1 MSTLNFGRDERERDP
16 VIRQVGKLPREVE
29 PPEDLWPGIRA
40 GIERAERP
48 EPVAGRGRS
57 APRAPVLTW
66 GWALAAGVG
75 VAAVSVLFTWL
86 AVRPPDDAPVQVAAQ
101 QAPSQPALQ
110 TPTPVHAIRP
120 VAYGQY
126 ARLGPEYVEV
136 RAQLLEQFRSRLA
149 GLPDETRL
157 RVEGDLAAIQ
167 KAADDIDAALAG
179 DPASRLL
186 NQLLLSTYQEE
197 LRLYSS
203 LAAAEDAAGQR
214 T

>member
-1 MSTLNFGRDERERDP
+1 MSTIRFGRDERERDP
-16 VIRQVGKLPREVE
+16 LLREIGTLPREVA
-29 PPEDLWPGIRA
+29 PPHDLWAGIRA
-40 GIERAERP
+40 QIEREEQAQANAVP
-48 EPVAGRGRS
+48 ASP
-57 APRAPVLTW
+57 PLRAPGLSLSW

-86 AVRPPDDAPVQVAAQ
+86 AVRTPAETPPQIA
-101 QAPSQPALQ
+101 ALQ
-110 TPTPVHAIRP
+110 PTPVEAIRP
-120 VAYGQY
+120 VAYGEH
-126 ARLGPEYVEV
+126 ASLGPEYVEL
-136 RAQLLEQFRSRLA
+136 RARMLEQFKGRLA

-157 RVEGDLAAIQ
+157 RIEEDLAAIQ
-167 KAADDIDAALAG
+167 KAADDIDAALAE

-203 LAAAEDAAGQR
+203 VAAADTESAGQR

>member
-16 VIRQVGKLPREVE
+16 VLRQVGKLPREVE

-48 EPVAGRGRS
+48 DAPAVRRRP
-57 APRAPVLTW
+57 APRVPALTW

-86 AVRPPDDAPVQVAAQ
+86 AVRLPADAPVQVAAQ
-101 QAPSQPALQ
+101 PPPAPTLQ
-110 TPTPVHAIRP
+110 TPTPVDAIRP

-126 ARLGPEYVEV
+126 ARLGPEYVEL
-136 RAQLLEQFRSRLA
+136 RAQLLEQFRARLA

>member
-1 MSTLNFGRDERERDP
+1 MNTIRFGRDERERDP
-16 VIRQVGKLPREVE
+16 LLRKLGELPREAE
-29 PPEDLWPGIRA
+29 PPRDLWAGVRA
-40 GIERAERP
+40 QIERE
-48 EPVAGRGRS
+48 E
-57 APRAPVLTW
+57 RAPSKEAPVSPLPPVPGLSW

-86 AVRPPDDAPVQVAAQ
+86 AVRTPADTSPQVAVLQ
-101 QAPSQPALQ
+101 PSSQ
-110 TPTPVHAIRP
+110 PTPVEAIRP
-120 VAYGQY
+120 VAYGEH
-126 ARLGPEYVEV
+126 ASLGPEYVEL
-136 RAQLLEQFRSRLA
+136 RARMLEQFKGRLA

-157 RVEGDLAAIQ
+157 RIEEDLAAIQ
-167 KAADDIDAALAG
+167 KAADDIDAALAE

-203 LAAAEDAAGQR
+203 VAAADTESAGQR

>member
-1 MSTLNFGRDERERDP
+1 MSMLNFGRDERDRDP
-16 VIRQVGKLPREVE
+16 LLRRVGSLPREVD
-29 PPEDLWPGIRA
+29 PPQDLWPAIRA
-40 GIERAERP
+40 GIERADRP
-48 EPVAGRGRS
+48 EPVAARS
-57 APRAPVLTW
+57 RPAPRALALTW

-75 VAAVSVLFTWL
+75 VAAVSVVFTWL
-86 AVRPPDDAPVQVAAQ
+86 AVRPPAGEAPVQVAAE
-101 QAPSQPALQ
+101 QAPTAVEAL
-110 TPTPVHAIRP
+110 RP
-120 VAYGQY
+120 VAYGRY
-126 ARLGPEYVEV
+126 ARLGPEYVEL
-136 RAQLLEQFRSRLA
+136 RAQMLEQFRARLA
-149 GLPDETRL
+149 ELPDATRL

-203 LAAAEDAAGQR
+203 LAAANDATGQR